1 MKHQSF
7 IDMGDFTPSVP
18 IPNQLRKLIF
28 EKFNDTELKFNNDE
42 IFEIL
47 KNNGDVDKSWTIDD
61 MEKYFKEI
69 CDSGLL
75 RNIAQNFTTQWFKLF
90 DKIEKIQC
98 NSCKQEIYLGKS
110 EERFCTNPECKS
122 AI

>member
-1 MKHQSF
+1 
-7 IDMGDFTPSVP
+7 MGDFTPSVP
-18 IPNQLRKLIF
+18 IPNQIRKLIF

-47 KNNGDVDKSWTIDD
+47 KNNGDIDKSWTIDD
-61 MEKYFKEI
+61 MEKYFKEV
-69 CDSGLL
+69 CDSGLI

-110 EERFCTNPECKS
+110 ENRFCTNPECKS

>member
-18 IPNQLRKLIF
+18 IPNQIRKLIF

-47 KNNGDVDKSWTIDD
+47 KNNGDIDKSWTIDD

-69 CDSGLL
+69 CDSGLGSAL
-75 RNIAQNFTTQWFKLF
+75 TDILIPIL
-90 DKIEKIQC
+90 IEFLL
-98 NSCKQEIYLGKS
+98 SLE
-110 EERFCTNPECKS
+110 F
-122 AI
+122 